1 MSKIVLLVE
10 DDPTIL
16 MLMGGVFEARGY
28 TVLKAGSGSEGI
40 MTAMNSTPDIVIT
53 DVNMPSG
60 YGSSLYHKLQMDART
75 KSVPFIFITG
85 FSIEQAKRLVPD
97 SEGVVW
103 VAKPFDMRKLV
114 KLAED
119 LLSGNKP
126 AD

>member
-16 MLMGGVFEARGY
+16 ILLCGVFESRGY
-28 TVLKAGSGSEGI
+28 TVLKAGSGSEAI

-60 YGSSLYHKLQMDART
+60 YGSSLYHKLRMDART
-75 KSVPFIFITG
+75 KHVPFIFITG
-85 FSIEQAKRLVPD
+85 LSIEHAKKLVPD
-97 SEGVVW
+97 SEGAVW
-103 VAKPFDMRKLV
+103 VAKPFDTRKLV

-126 AD
+126 A